1 MPPDLSALERTLER
15 FRRELLRGERS
26 AASAMVRAYGAAWR
40 RIRAELTRLDA
51 EYRALRETGQQPG
64 QAWIYQFGRL
74 RSLQNQIER
83 ELSAYTQYV
92 REAVRKEQE
101 AAIYNAELHAER
113 LVKSALGRMPAGV
126 TIPWNRIPTGA
137 AIEIIGATQ
146 VGSPLYQ
153 LLTEIAP
160 RGAQAA
166 IDALIQGL
174 MLGKS
179 PRETAREMRAALGGE
194 LWRSLRIARTE
205 TLRAYREATRLSYKA
220 NSDIVKG
227 WVWHS
232 ALDQRT
238 CAACWAMHGTEHTN
252 DESLDDHP
260 NGRCAMLPMTRSWA
274 EIGEMYGVDLSDVP
288 ETNVPVERGGV
299 LFGRLPR
306 EQQISI
312 LGPAKWAAWRDGL
325 ITFDDHPRTGIV
337 GRTYNPVWGS
347 MRAER
352 SLRSMGLDVT
362 KLAQRYNEIIQ
373 SL

>member
-40 RIRAELTRLDA
+40 RIRTELTRLDA

-92 REAVRKEQE
+92 SEAVRKEQE

-153 LLTEIAP
+153 LLAEIAP
-160 RGAQAA
+160 RALRRPLM
-166 IDALIQGL
+166 LIQG
-174 MLGKS
+174 
-179 PRETAREMRAALGGE
+179 
-194 LWRSLRIARTE
+194 
-205 TLRAYREATRLSYKA
+205 
-220 NSDIVKG
+220 
-227 WVWHS
+227 
-232 ALDQRT
+232 
-238 CAACWAMHGTEHTN
+238 
-252 DESLDDHP
+252 
-260 NGRCAMLPMTRSWA
+260 
-274 EIGEMYGVDLSDVP
+274 
-288 ETNVPVERGGV
+288 
-299 LFGRLPR
+299 
-306 EQQISI
+306 
-312 LGPAKWAAWRDGL
+312 
-325 ITFDDHPRTGIV
+325 
-337 GRTYNPVWGS
+337 
-347 MRAER
+347 
-352 SLRSMGLDVT
+352 
-362 KLAQRYNEIIQ
+362 
-373 SL
+373 